1 MMPKIT
7 QGIEASGVMFGG
19 PQGSLVQFVS
29 VLVPKP
35 SKLQKQLEEVF
46 GGQQDSKAAC
56 KLSTEFG
63 SLCIHARDV
72 IEDSIE
78 AG

>member
-35 SKLQKQLEEVF
+35 SKL
-46 GGQQDSKAAC
+46 
-56 KLSTEFG
+56 
-63 SLCIHARDV
+63 
-72 IEDSIE
+72 
-78 AG
+78 